1 MIFKANWQDIDT
13 DFMNSDFQKKR
24 KKKSKK
30 IIIINLPINLISQN
44 IKKTSFRV
52 QKPPSIPVLWWQPCS
67 KCVAFH
73 YLLPHL
79 KIFTNNLPLSEHFIC
94 SIFFSYL
101 TIYVYLYSK
110 LTLLIKHRLSSTIS
124 LIFGNSKMINCI

>member
-13 DFMNSDFQKKR
+13 DFMNSDLQKKNR

-52 QKPPSIPVLWWQPCS
+52 QKPPSIPVL
-67 KCVAFH
+67 
-73 YLLPHL
+73 
-79 KIFTNNLPLSEHFIC
+79 
-94 SIFFSYL
+94 
-101 TIYVYLYSK
+101 
-110 LTLLIKHRLSSTIS
+110 
-124 LIFGNSKMINCI
+124 

>member
-52 QKPPSIPVLWWQPCS
+52 QKPPSIPVL
-67 KCVAFH
+67 
-73 YLLPHL
+73 
-79 KIFTNNLPLSEHFIC
+79 
-94 SIFFSYL
+94 
-101 TIYVYLYSK
+101 
-110 LTLLIKHRLSSTIS
+110 
-124 LIFGNSKMINCI
+124 